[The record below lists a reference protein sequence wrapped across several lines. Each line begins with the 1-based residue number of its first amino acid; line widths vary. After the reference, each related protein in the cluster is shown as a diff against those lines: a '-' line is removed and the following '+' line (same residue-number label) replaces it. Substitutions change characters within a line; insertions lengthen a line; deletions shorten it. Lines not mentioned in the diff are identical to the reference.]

1 MQSDDGI
8 LSLLLIEDNL
18 GDARLIEIL
27 LAEEMAGDFR
37 LRKATTLAQA
47 REVLVPEHEPTDG
60 LTQEYP
66 IDVVLLDLTL
76 PDSQGLDTLRALQR
90 HCGTVPVVVL
100 SGLDDE
106 ALALKAL
113 QLGAED
119 YLVKGRADGNLIKRS
134 ALYAIERSRMRR
146 NALLTEAA
154 FQATDTGIVILDRAY
169 RVSRINPAMVR
180 ISGYAEAD
188 LVGQSLQMLAPE
200 NPADI
205 PDPEAATLSYQRVI
219 EDLDPVAGWEGELWS
234 QRHSGE
240 VFPIWIRI
248 NGVSDRRS
256 ILEGYV
262 AVISDIT
269 HRKKAEAELRRM
281 ATRDTL
287 TGLPNR
293 GLFINLLEDA
303 VDHVTEI
310 VFDDAG
316 EQAVNDEI
324 ASGCGLLFI
333 DLDGFKAVNDT
344 FGHEAGDQVLKT
356 VARRLKSTV
365 RASDRVARLAGDEF
379 VILLSDA
386 RHLKDAGNVAN
397 KVIEDVARPVN
408 LSCGD
413 QAQVSASIGI
423 ALCPADS
430 RSPDGLLRAADA
442 AMYRAKKTGKNKW
455 CAYRD
460 MTQE

>member
-1 MQSDDGI
+1 MQSDDGV
-8 LSLLLIEDNL
+8 LSLLLVEDNI

-37 LRKATTLAQA
+37 MRKATTLAA
-47 REVLVPEHEPTDG
+47 ACKALLPEGDMGGDVMVGPD
-60 LTQEYP
+60 

-154 FQATDTGIVILDRAY
+154 FQATDTGIVILDRHH

-188 LVGQSLQMLAPE
+188 LVGQSLDILAPTHE
-200 NPADI
+200 QDI
-205 PDPEAATLSYQRVI
+205 PETDASLMSSEKIFS
-219 EDLDPVAGWEGELWS
+219 ELDPLAGWEGELWS

-240 VFPIWIRI
+240 VFPIWLRV
-248 NGVSDRRS
+248 NGVSDQRS

-293 GLFINLLEDA
+293 GLFISLLEDA
-303 VDHVTEI
+303 VDHVTDS
-310 VFDDAG
+310 VFEGSAEG
-316 EQAVNDEI
+316 VGDEI
-324 ASGCGLLFI
+324 GSGCGLLFI

-344 FGHEAGDQVLKT
+344 FGHEAGDEVLKS

-386 RHLKDAGNVAN
+386 RHLKDAANVAH
-397 KVIEDVARPVN
+397 KVIEEVARPVS
-408 LSCGD
+408 LSGGET
-413 QAQVSASIGI
+413 AKVSASIGI
-423 ALCPADS
+423 ALCPSDS

-460 MTQE
+460 VAAE